1 VKSGVCVEG
10 VALDADDG
18 DDGKP
23 KKHYAIQLALYVDA
37 LQRLGFE
44 ARRSGI
50 ILDIRGTEVRYDL
63 NAPQGARTPETY
75 WQLYV
80 RSRQAVAELLSGK
93 DKNDPAISGVCGLC
107 PWYESC
113 RRWAAQVDDLTG
125 LFYVGRKVRDSLV
138 HDTGAQT
145 IAALCSLDLPEVLR
159 RRETEKG
166 FLKGIGEKT
175 LQKTVTRARVM
186 RIERKPVLY
195 EDVEFPD
202 VEVELFFDIEDDPTQ
217 EFVYMHGAYERS
229 RSGERYLDFTAT
241 DMSEEAERDA
251 WARFWEYVRSLL
263 PQSFA
268 VYYYSKHER
277 TTYRR
282 MRERY
287 PEVVSPEE
295 LEWFFDPSRAI
306 DLYGDVVFRKTDW
319 PLGSYSLKAIA
330 QYFGFRWRDETPSG
344 ALSIQWFNEFVTSR
358 DEAVLDRIRKYNE
371 DDCRATLVLK
381 DALARMNADRQP
393 R

>member
-1 VKSGVCVEG
+1 MAITASKLYDFLQCPHRVWRDEWGPQDEKDREPNPFVQLLWDRGLAYEKERLAIAGPVVNIAELPYDERPRATLDALRSGVPLIYQGMLVVDELVGIPDFLRREPDGSYIPIDVKSGVGVEG

-195 EDVEFPD
+195 
-202 VEVELFFDIEDDPTQ
+202 
-217 EFVYMHGAYERS
+217 
-229 RSGERYLDFTAT
+229 
-241 DMSEEAERDA
+241 
-251 WARFWEYVRSLL
+251 
-263 PQSFA
+263 
-268 VYYYSKHER
+268 
-277 TTYRR
+277 
-282 MRERY
+282 
-287 PEVVSPEE
+287 
-295 LEWFFDPSRAI
+295 
-306 DLYGDVVFRKTDW
+306 
-319 PLGSYSLKAIA
+319 
-330 QYFGFRWRDETPSG
+330 
-344 ALSIQWFNEFVTSR
+344 
-358 DEAVLDRIRKYNE
+358 
-371 DDCRATLVLK
+371 
-381 DALARMNADRQP
+381 
-393 R
+393 